1 MNDVAYA
8 ACLRMAA
15 EHYENFPVASRLLPA
30 ATRPHIAAIY
40 AFARM
45 ADDFAD
51 EGDLPDADRIS
62 LLERWQW
69 RLHEAAAGRVQQDG
83 SDAAHVFTAL
93 GATMR
98 QFDLEVRLF
107 EDLLSAFCQ
116 DVLVKRYDTWMDLLD
131 YCRRS
136 ASPVGRLV
144 LRISGYRDD
153 TMDRQSDALCSALQL
168 ANFWQD
174 VAIDWAK
181 GRVYVPQELLTSAGA
196 REEDLAVGRLTPEWT
211 NALRDASARTRQ
223 MFADGRPLV
232 GAVRGR
238 LRYELRATW
247 LGGVRILD
255 KLEAHDFDALHHRP
269 KLGWTD
275 AVRIGLGVV
284 RWR

>member
-1 MNDVAYA
+1 
-8 ACLRMAA
+8 MAA
-15 EHYENFPVASRLLPA
+15 EHYENFPVASRLLPS

-51 EGDLPDADRIS
+51 EGDRTDAARIS
-62 LLERWQW
+62 LLEGWRR
-69 RLHEAAAGRVQQDG
+69 RLHEAATGKVEQDG

-93 GATMR
+93 SATMR
-98 QFDLEVRLF
+98 QFDLEEGLF
-107 EDLLSAFCQ
+107 EDLLSAFSQ
-116 DVLVKRYDTWMDLLD
+116 DVVVKRYDTWTNLLD

-153 TMDRQSDALCSALQL
+153 TLDRQSDAICSALQL

-181 GRVYVPQELLTSAGA
+181 GRVYLPQELLMAARA
-196 REEDLAVGRLTPEWT
+196 REQDLAAGRLTPEWR
-211 NALRDASARTRQ
+211 NALREASSRTRQ

-255 KLEAHDFDALHHRP
+255 KLEAHDFDSIHHRP
-269 KLGWTD
+269 KLGWRD
-275 AVRIGLGVV
+275 ALGIGLGVM